1 MRAVVLR
8 ISSTYLAA
16 YVAVIDATVW
26 LAALPFELYCKSLLA
41 TGRPSSILLVLI
53 LLVNLLIL
61 GLMTS
66 SVVATGELMRRGV
79 TRMGRWP
86 QLQLRRPA
94 PAYARVRPRRS
105 GY

>member
-1 MRAVVLR
+1 MRAVFLR

-41 TGRPSSILLVLI
+41 NGRPSVILLVLI
-53 LLVNLLIL
+53 LLANLVVL
-61 GLMTS
+61 GLMS
-66 SVVATGELMRRGV
+66 SSLVATGELMRRGV
-79 TRMGRWP
+79 IRMGRWP
-86 QLQLRRPA
+86 QLSLRRPA
-94 PAYARVRPRRS
+94 PAFARVRSRRS